1 MPLPL
6 TPPIAPQLAR
16 SREQLP
22 DGDGWAYEPKWDGF
36 RTIAFVDGHE
46 IYLQSRGGKD
56 LTRYFPE
63 VTLPAGRYVIDGELL
78 AESFG
83 VLNQRIHPAES
94 RINRLSK
101 EIPARFIA
109 FDLLAEDDELLLGLP
124 YRERRARLESLT
136 SRLGIELTPVAYD
149 TAGAARWLDEEEGV
163 VAKELDGAYRPG
175 ERKGMAKIKRLRTA
189 DAVLVGWRPGKAE
202 GTVGALILGM
212 YEPDGRLRVIG
223 HNSGLKAKEKRELP
237 AILAPFET
245 GERGSGDPS
254 RWTGNKDLEWVALR
268 PELVVEVAYD
278 QVSDGRI
285 RHGTK
290 LLRWR
295 TDKAPAECTVDQ
307 LDN

>member
-1 MPLPL
+1 MFDSASVRKL
-6 TPPIAPQLAR
+6 TAWVIPP
-16 SREQLP
+16 
-22 DGDGWAYEPKWDGF
+22 
-36 RTIAFVDGHE
+36 
-46 IYLQSRGGKD
+46 
-56 LTRYFPE
+56 
-63 VTLPAGRYVIDGELL
+63 ELL
-78 AESFG
+78 DE
-83 VLNQRIHPAES
+83 E
-94 RINRLSK
+94 
-101 EIPARFIA
+101 E
-109 FDLLAEDDELLLGLP
+109 LLEDELLEDDELLLGLP